1 MDDLIEDNE
10 NQNAIE
16 TFTLPPVQIAVV
28 SHNENEWF
36 QESLASLAN
45 QNYPEKRLTV
55 LSTGDLESVRPLVEP
70 YFPEADLLQV
80 NPSQGLCVAFNK
92 ASSIATNEYIVL
104 AHDDM
109 YFCPQWDTVFNDE
122 LTKINDNNCKKE
134 NEEISDKQMS

>member
-45 QNYPEKRLTV
+45 QNYPENV
-55 LSTGDLESVRPLVEP
+55 
-70 YFPEADLLQV
+70 
-80 NPSQGLCVAFNK
+80 
-92 ASSIATNEYIVL
+92 
-104 AHDDM
+104 
-109 YFCPQWDTVFNDE
+109 
-122 LTKINDNNCKKE
+122 
-134 NEEISDKQMS
+134 